1 MFYSKNTR
9 VLIFLKLAPKHLV
22 FTLAY
27 VGLGIA
33 IIFGYT
39 YSPINML
46 VDIYFTISLGVLAI
60 AGIFNPM
67 FVMAF
72 SNAIKK
78 DRFRSSFSIIL
89 MYTLIGLGC
98 FAQIAFGTYTLI
110 HYGLH
115 AWGAAHDIMHFQM
128 LFWNLSDDT
137 DYLQNYFEC
146 CGANDGPSDWLG
158 MVATFR
164 NHAKVRLKV
173 HFFEFPTVLNS
184 NLTPRLNGQLPMDVS
199 NLTIQSFPVNLTV
212 SYSKV
217 LNSFYHK
224 TIKCKDFTTVTETI
238 FGTVDVFNQFL
249 NSIN

>member
-1 MFYSKNTR
+1 MYIGKFQISRAASDDVINVFETY
-9 VLIFLKLAPKHLV
+9 KHLV

-33 IIFGYT
+33 IILGYT
-39 YSPINML
+39 YSPAYML

-67 FVMAF
+67 FVMVF

-78 DRFRSSFSIIL
+78 DRFRSSFSMIL

-115 AWGAAHDIMHFQM
+115 AWGAAHDIMRFQM
-128 LFWNLSDDT
+128 LTWNLSDET

-158 MVATFR
+158 MVTTFR

-173 HFFEFPTVLNS
+173 HFFEYPTVLNS
-184 NLTPRLNGQLPMDVS
+184 NSMPRHNGQ
-199 NLTIQSFPVNLTV
+199 
-212 SYSKV
+212 
-217 LNSFYHK
+217 
-224 TIKCKDFTTVTETI
+224 
-238 FGTVDVFNQFL
+238 
-249 NSIN
+249 